1 MEIIISTKDL
11 EFQSFIKYPDLAI
24 RKGDIVFISGPSG
37 CGKSTLLRLFNA
49 THSPSQ
55 GYVYFKEDDISL
67 TDTISLR
74 RNIILAGQNVYLFNG
89 TILDNFQI
97 YHQYSEST
105 LPSEEELLNYLRLCS
120 IPFPLATL
128 CDKMS
133 GGEKQRV
140 FLSIALSLRP
150 KVLMLDEPTSALDE
164 HTANIVMANIIG
176 FCKENHITL
185 LVVSH
190 DKLLQEKYAQTVI
203 RLEGRS

>member
-24 RKGDIVFISGPSG
+24 QKGDIVFISGPSG